1 MTHLFGRQNHRT
13 CNLHPDLRDNEASER
28 SCYTR
33 GFLCRDHLMPEQF
46 GVRQFYMVGEENF
59 QKKCPFFL
67 TDSPWQTLY
76 R

>member
-1 MTHLFGRQNHRT
+1 MKHLFGRQRQRA
-13 CNLHPDLRDNEASER
+13 CKLHPALWNSGASER
-28 SCYTR
+28 SCCTR

-46 GVRQFYMVGEENF
+46 GLRMFYMVGEENF

-67 TDSPWQTLY
+67 TDSLWQTLY